1 MIGHPLL
8 KHLMLVERFRVRS
21 PVILWRPT
29 LFKPHIVV
37 HEIVI
42 HCRHSHPCMSSHP
55 FHRKLA
61 SFFNNLCCNK
71 GPFLVDKIKLF
82 DGFIHTESPD
92 KLSNVPHL
100 LVRVL
105 HTIPHVTHIGRPV
118 LAVRLPHPLIVGRP
132 VEKSSCAFHS

>member
-1 MIGHPLL
+1 MA
-8 KHLMLVERFRVRS
+8 S
-21 PVILWRPT
+21 
-29 LFKPHIVV
+29 
-37 HEIVI
+37 
-42 HCRHSHPCMSSHP
+42 PCMSSHP
-55 FHRKLA
+55 LHPLTFGGKTLRNPKVGTKFHAVLLHRKLA
-61 SFFNNLCCNK
+61 SFFNNLMATDFHCNPWQDFCFQMSNLCCNK

-118 LAVRLPHPLIVGRP
+118 LAVWLPHPLIVRRP
-132 VEKSSCAFHS
+132 VEKSSCAFHR